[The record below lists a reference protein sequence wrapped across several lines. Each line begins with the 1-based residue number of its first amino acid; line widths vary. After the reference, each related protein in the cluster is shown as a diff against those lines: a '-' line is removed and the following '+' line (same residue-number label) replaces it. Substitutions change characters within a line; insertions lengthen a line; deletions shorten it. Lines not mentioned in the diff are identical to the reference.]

1 MSIDIVREKIISSAK
16 SKAEE
21 MKKKAQEEIDAELK
35 KFEQTLE
42 YEFNEK
48 LAEKRKEIDE
58 EIKRE
63 KSVELLKLD
72 REKLFKKKEIMD
84 KFFSLLFEEI
94 KKDEKKYLAFMLSL
108 IKRDAVQN
116 SIIFLNEEDYKNIGD
131 KVKDFISKQLK
142 NKNIALADT
151 FADINGGCIIK
162 TTDFE
167 IDDSV
172 ESIINDF
179 KEAKEIE
186 IAGELFSNE

>member
-84 KFFSLLFEEI
+84 KFFSSLFAELKKNEE
-94 KKDEKKYLAFMLSL
+94 KYLAFILGL
-108 IKRDAVQN
+108 IKRDAVQD
-116 SIIFLNEEDYKNIGD
+116 STVYLNEEDYKKFGQ
-131 KVKDFISKQLK
+131 KVKDYINRQFKGK
-142 NKNIALADT
+142 NVTLSNSFVNIK
-151 FADINGGCIIK
+151 GGCIIRAAS
-162 TTDFE
+162 FE
-167 IDDSV
+167 VDDSL
-172 ESIINDF
+172 ESIVADF
-179 KEAKEIE
+179 RAAHEIE
-186 IAGELFSNE
+186 IAGELFGNE

>member
-1 MSIDIVREKIISSAK
+1 MSIDIVGEKIISSAK

>member
-1 MSIDIVREKIISSAK
+1 
-16 SKAEE
+16 
-21 MKKKAQEEIDAELK
+21 
-35 KFEQTLE
+35 
-42 YEFNEK
+42 
-48 LAEKRKEIDE
+48 
-58 EIKRE
+58 
-63 KSVELLKLD
+63 
-72 REKLFKKKEIMD
+72 
-84 KFFSLLFEEI
+84 
-94 KKDEKKYLAFMLSL
+94 MLSL

>member
-1 MSIDIVREKIISSAK
+1 MSIDIVREKSFLLR
-16 SKAEE
+16 KARQ
-21 MKKKAQEEIDAELK
+21 KKWKKGTGRNWCRAK

-116 SIIFLNEEDYKNIGD
+116 SIIF
-131 KVKDFISKQLK
+131 
-142 NKNIALADT
+142 
-151 FADINGGCIIK
+151 
-162 TTDFE
+162 
-167 IDDSV
+167 
-172 ESIINDF
+172 
-179 KEAKEIE
+179 
-186 IAGELFSNE
+186 

>member
-1 MSIDIVREKIISSAK
+1 LLEKNHFFCEK
-16 SKAEE
+16 QGRRNE
-21 MKKKAQEEIDAELK
+21 KKAQEEIDAELK

-116 SIIFLNEEDYKNIGD
+116 SIIF
-131 KVKDFISKQLK
+131 
-142 NKNIALADT
+142 
-151 FADINGGCIIK
+151 
-162 TTDFE
+162 
-167 IDDSV
+167 
-172 ESIINDF
+172 
-179 KEAKEIE
+179 
-186 IAGELFSNE
+186 